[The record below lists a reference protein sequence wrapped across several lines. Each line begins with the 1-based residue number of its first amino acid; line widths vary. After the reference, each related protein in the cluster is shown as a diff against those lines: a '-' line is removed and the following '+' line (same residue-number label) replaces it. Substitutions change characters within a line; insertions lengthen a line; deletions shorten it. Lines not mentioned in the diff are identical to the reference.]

1 MRRGRR
7 EGLLERHTPDAV
19 ESIREEAIRTSFDPR
34 RDLLFRRTAM
44 RRVIFETAAFRRVMG
59 RGDYNAIRQT
69 GFANAIVSEDCVRD
83 DRSRRVVVSFRE
95 HDIDVICREDFKSAR
110 QGWPGKRVRIDP
122 EKQRTID
129 LLPLAVQTDCLRDGQ
144 NVPFIESPVEG

>member
-1 MRRGRR
+1 MADARAFSKGTR
-7 EGLLERHTPDAV
+7 LTPLRAFV
-19 ESIREEAIRTSFDPR
+19 RKPFAPASINDVI
-34 RDLLFRRTAM
+34 LLFAVTAM

-95 HDIDVICREDFKSAR
+95 HDIDVICREDFESAR
-110 QGWPGKRVRIDP
+110 QGWPGKCVRIDP